1 MNKTVNCVIV
11 VLALLFTLHSC
22 EFSPSEIPLTEL
34 EEPSDNVP
42 AIWIELT
49 PAMDTLRL
57 SAPAWISYFVE
68 TGEQQ
73 LYQIKVELDN
83 VEIERLGY
91 ESSQKINAHIPV
103 NSMEN
108 GLHEIKI
115 TTYTA
120 TNSGSIADKL
130 GNEIYWYELT
140 WPVFVNKQAKDNLG
154 FNDLELIPEGLKL
167 SWPQYRYA
175 DFDRYEFTLHAAN
188 DQNVKINI
196 VNPYQNTY
204 IDNTYVEGCYVY
216 YSLLIHYTEGGLAYD
231 NKSYFEEIKSP
242 VVQVNEDCSADI
254 RWFHSKYEQNVQLY
268 CIQTS
273 VPSYGRREEHDVT
286 NLNDTTIRLN
296 EKIGFGGDYQVRL
309 RYMPKGYD
317 NYHSALN
324 TAGGVTTFA
333 LGDSVPSFEE
343 AFLISGENSL
353 LLYHEGSVSKYN
365 ISSGESSQPISINA
379 EGNAYTGM
387 FNGSPDGNYFGYFEN
402 HDYVIRRSS
411 DLSVVNKTD
420 LEAFNGYNLELNSV
434 AVSNNGLIATTG
446 YFGGFRVF
454 DSMTGQ
460 KIYEQQFDARYYPG
474 KVLFSPDGKNLA
486 IMVND
491 YTLNTT
497 SLIYYSFDGNELA
510 ELGRVDGVGNSV
522 WDVLVYGP
530 QDKQQLVVSRWRSMY
545 EYNVEVRDSRTF
557 ELLHAVEI
565 PFLFVPVA
573 YDFTSDRVIG
583 RYQSFPTKDF
593 SYLVDLKT
601 GEQKK
606 TVLFSGK
613 EPLVFTD
620 GIVYSGNGRSIPI
633 DDFISE

>member
-1 MNKTVNCVIV
+1 MNKNVNCVFG
-11 VLALLFTLHSC
+11 VLALLFTLYSC

-42 AIWIELT
+42 AVWIELT
-49 PAMDTLRL
+49 PGMDTLRL
-57 SAPAWISYFVE
+57 SAPIRITYFVE
-68 TGEQQ
+68 TGEHQ

-83 VEIERLGY
+83 VEIEHLGY
-91 ESSQKINAHIPV
+91 ESPKKINAHIPV
-103 NSMEN
+103 TSMED

-120 TNSGSIADKL
+120 TNSGSIADKT

-154 FNDLELIPEGLKL
+154 FSDLELVPEGLKL

-175 DFDRYEFTLHAAN
+175 DFEHYEFSWHAAN
-188 DQNVKINI
+188 TQDGRISI
-196 VNPYQNTY
+196 TDPYQNSY

-216 YSLLIHYTEGGLAYD
+216 YSLLIHYTEGGFAYD
-231 NKSYFEEIKSP
+231 NKSYFEEIESP
-242 VVQVNEDCSADI
+242 LVQVNEDCTVDI
-254 RWFHSKYEQNVQLY
+254 RWIHSKYEQNVQLY

-273 VPSYGRREEHDVT
+273 VPSYGRKEEHDVT

-309 RYMPKGYD
+309 RYIPKGYH

-333 LGDSVPSFEE
+333 IGDSVPRFEE
-343 AFLISGENSL
+343 AFLISNENSL

-365 ISSGESSQPISINA
+365 ILTGESSQTISINP

-387 FNGSPDGNYFGYFEN
+387 FNGSPDGNCFGYFEN

-411 DLSVVNKTD
+411 DLSIVNKTD

-446 YFGGFRVF
+446 YFGAFRIF

-460 KIYEQQFDARYYPG
+460 KIYEQQFDSRYYPR

-486 IMVND
+486 VMVND

-497 SLIYYSFDGNELA
+497 SLIYYSFEGNELA
-510 ELGRVDGVGNSV
+510 ELGRVDGVGQSV
-522 WDVLVYGP
+522 WDVLVFGP
-530 QDKQQLVVSRWRSMY
+530 QDKQQLAVSRWRSMY
-545 EYNVEVRDSRTF
+545 EYNVEVMDSRTF
-557 ELLHAVEI
+557 ELLYSVEI

-573 YDFTSDRVIG
+573 YDFISDQVIG

-593 SYLVDLKT
+593 SYVVDLKT
-601 GEQKK
+601 GEQKQ

-620 GIVYSGNGRSIPI
+620 GIVYSGNGRSIAI
-633 DDFISE
+633 DDFITE